1 MRENASE
8 QGTDSRW
15 GVITIPETAPNSG
28 TVRMMDETSAYPPHI
43 LVVDDDNRLRRLLK
57 KFLVE
62 TGYMVAVAGNTEEAR
77 RQMTMFKFD
86 LLVVDVMMPDEDGL
100 ALTRSVRVENTVP
113 ILMLTAMGEAPD
125 RIRGL
130 ELGVD
135 DYMAK
140 PFEPKELGLR
150 ISSILRRTPPVETST
165 YRELKFGPCRYDVAL
180 HRLTRDGTTVHLT
193 VAEAELLKTLALRV
207 GEAVE
212 RASLGAPPGQANNP
226 RTIDVQ
232 ITRLRRKL
240 EPDPKQPRY
249 LQTVRGTGYLLRPDP

>member
-1 MRENASE
+1 
-8 QGTDSRW
+8 
-15 GVITIPETAPNSG
+15 
-28 TVRMMDETSAYPPHI
+28 MDEIGTYPPHI

-62 TGYMVAVAGNTEEAR
+62 AGYMVAVAGNAEEAR
-77 RQMTMFKFD
+77 RQMCAFQFD
-86 LLVVDVMMPDEDGL
+86 LLIVDVMMPGEDGL
-100 ALTRSVRVENTVP
+100 SLTRSVRAESTVP

-140 PFEPKELGLR
+140 PFEPKELALR
-150 ISSILRRTPPVETST
+150 ISSILRRAPPVDTSPA
-165 YRELKFGPCRYDVAL
+165 RELKFGPCRYDITL
-180 HRLTRDGTTVHLT
+180 QRLTRDGTTVHLT
-193 VAEAELLKTLALRV
+193 VAEAELLKTLALRP
-207 GEAVE
+207 GEPVE
-212 RASLGAPPGQANNP
+212 RTSLDTSLGQAGNP

-240 EPDPKQPRY
+240 EPDPRQPRY

>member
-1 MRENASE
+1 
-8 QGTDSRW
+8 
-15 GVITIPETAPNSG
+15 
-28 TVRMMDETSAYPPHI
+28 MDETATYPPHI

-62 TGYMVAVAGNTEEAR
+62 AGYMVAVAGNAEEAR
-77 RQMTMFKFD
+77 RQMSVFQFD
-86 LLVVDVMMPDEDGL
+86 LLVVDVMMPGEDGL
-100 ALTRSVRVENTVP
+100 SLTRSVRTKSTVP

-130 ELGVD
+130 EQGVD

-140 PFEPKELGLR
+140 PFEPKELALR
-150 ISSILRRTPPVETST
+150 ISSILRRAPPVDTST
-165 YRELKFGPCRYDVAL
+165 SRELKFGPCRYDVTL
-180 HRLTRDGTTVHLT
+180 QRLTRDGTTVHLT
-193 VAEAELLKTLALRV
+193 VAEADLLKTLALHA
-207 GEAVE
+207 GEPVE
-212 RASLGAPPGQANNP
+212 RASLGTPLGQAGNP

-240 EPDPKQPRY
+240 EPDPRQPRY